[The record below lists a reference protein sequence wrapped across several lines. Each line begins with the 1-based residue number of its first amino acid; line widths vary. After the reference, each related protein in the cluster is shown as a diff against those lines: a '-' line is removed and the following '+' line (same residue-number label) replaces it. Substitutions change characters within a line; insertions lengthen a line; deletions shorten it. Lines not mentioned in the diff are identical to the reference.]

1 MEDQSVIQGN
11 IELFNEAALRAGK
24 VGSSNNIGFH
34 LIAPSDH
41 DFYIFSEF
49 PFDLLYSRTMST
61 RPTSDHLL
69 RQLQTNSMFSG
80 LDEKTLRILAQ
91 DAIWREY
98 SAGEVV
104 VLEGEA
110 LTGLLYLQSG
120 WIKAV
125 KISPGGREQI
135 LRFLEP
141 GETFNEVGIFAD
153 QPNPAT
159 AIALEHAGVWL
170 IRRET
175 VMRLLQENPTF
186 SKYVIAR
193 MAERLLYLVSLV
205 TDLSLRPITG
215 RLARL
220 LLEEAT
226 DDLLHRPRWYTQAE
240 LAARLG
246 TVPDVVQRALRNL
259 EKEGHIEVERSVIR
273 ILDRNA
279 LEEIAA

>member
-1 MEDQSVIQGN
+1 
-11 IELFNEAALRAGK
+11 
-24 VGSSNNIGFH
+24 
-34 LIAPSDH
+34 
-41 DFYIFSEF
+41 
-49 PFDLLYSRTMST
+49 MST
-61 RPTSDHLL
+61 RPTPDHLL
-69 RQLQTNSMFSG
+69 KQLQTNSLFAG
-80 LDEKTLRILAQ
+80 LDEETLRALAQ
-91 DAIWREY
+91 DAHWREY

-104 VLEGEA
+104 VLEGEG
-110 LTGLLYLQSG
+110 LPGLLYLQSG
-120 WIKAV
+120 WIKVV
-125 KISPGGREQI
+125 KVSPGGREQV

-141 GETFNEVGIFAD
+141 GETFNEVGVFAD

-159 AIALEHAGVWL
+159 AIALEPASVWL

-175 VMRLLQENPTF
+175 VMRLLQENPDF
-186 SKYVIAR
+186 SQVVIAK
-193 MAERLLYLVSLV
+193 MAGRLLHLVSLV

-220 LLEEAT
+220 LLEEAA

-259 EKEGHIEVERSVIR
+259 EKEGQIEVKRHVIR
-273 ILDRNA
+273 IVDRAA